1 MRFGDR
7 ERKPVAVPRFGQQ
20 RADARRRRETARG
33 LDVRF
38 VGTIRGDEKQAYLAA
53 ADAFALGSRV
63 VAGDRAE
70 GAPVSLL
77 EAMHAGLPI
86 VATATGGVGSL
97 VGDAGLVV
105 PDRDDSLAAA
115 IARLRD
121 DPALRATL
129 AARGR
134 ARSLEHT
141 WDERVVAL
149 EARLSGV

>member
-1 MRFGDR
+1 
-7 ERKPVAVPRFGQQ
+7 
-20 RADARRRRETARG
+20 
-33 LDVRF
+33 
-38 VGTIRGDEKQAYLAA
+38 
-53 ADAFALGSRV
+53 
-63 VAGDRAE
+63 
-70 GAPVSLL
+70 
-77 EAMHAGLPI
+77 MHAGLPI

-134 ARSLEHT
+134 ARSLGHT